1 MATKNLEVNLTPQNQ
16 EWIKLIPNTPINQ
29 DIVFNKLIEMA
40 ISEGLLLEVI
50 SNSLTVGDL
59 SKFKNAYG
67 KMQSKRAGFLE
78 DLDVTPTHVERKTI
92 KQTFVEE
99 VETEEVDPK
108 PTPKK
113 IVKKAPKK
121 EVKSHGF
128 DEDTF

>member
-1 MATKNLEVNLTPQNQ
+1 MASNLEINLTPQNQ
-16 EWIKLIPNTPINQ
+16 EWIKLIPNAAVNQ
-29 DIVFNKLIEMA
+29 DIVFNKLIESA

-59 SKFKNAYG
+59 SKFKNTYS

-78 DLDVTPTHVERKTI
+78 DLDVTPTHVERKSV

-99 VETEEVDPK
+99 VEEEEIIPE
-108 PTPKK
+108 PKK
-113 IVKKAPKK
+113 KVVKRSPKK
-121 EVKSHGF
+121 ELKSHGF

>member
-1 MATKNLEVNLTPQNQ
+1 MANKLEVSLTPQNQ
-16 EWIKLIPNTPINQ
+16 EWIKLIPNTTVNQ

-40 ISEGLLLEVI
+40 ISGGLLLEVI

-59 SKFKNAYG
+59 SKFKNAYS

-78 DLDVTPTHVERKTI
+78 DLDVTPTVTERKSI

-99 VETEEVDPK
+99 VETETIDPEPVRK
-108 PTPKK
+108 V
-113 IVKKAPKK
+113 VKKSPKK

-128 DEDTF
+128 TEDSF

>member
-1 MATKNLEVNLTPQNQ
+1 MANKLEVSLTPQNQ
-16 EWIKLIPNTPINQ
+16 EWIKLIPNAPVNQ

-40 ISEGLLLEVI
+40 INEGLLLEVI

-99 VETEEVDPK
+99 VETETIDPE
-108 PTPKK
+108 PTRKV
-113 IVKKAPKK
+113 VKKASKK